1 MSGENSFALAIQ
13 DIFSV
18 PDFMEPLTISG
29 STSSISVC
37 SYVGTDKPTYTEF
50 GYDHGEAIDVTC
62 KCTDWTDL
70 ERGQQ
75 VTFRGQSWKVAEWD
89 TDSHALT
96 YRVTLKSLT
105 SK

>member
-1 MSGENSFALAIQ
+1 MTIFSQAID

-18 PDFMEPLTISG
+18 PDFMEPLNLDG

-37 SYVGTDKPTYTEF
+37 SYVTDTKEQFTEF
-50 GYDHGEAIDVTC
+50 GYDHGDSIQVTC
-62 KCTDWTDL
+62 KCTDWESP
-70 ERGQQ
+70 ERGQL
-75 VTFRGQSWKVAEWD
+75 VTFREKTWKVTEYE